1 VDDLLIVGLIILV
14 GFVGRILYKYTKI
27 PESVFMIVIGLLIG
41 PVLQIVDRDL
51 FLSYEQLILTV
62 TLVIV
67 LLDSGLSMN
76 VFDTARNFGKALGF
90 TLLVLVTTTATVG
103 YVMYLAGWPVLH
115 ALLMGVLSSG
125 TTTLVAVSLLPRLGI
140 PDKIKQILY
149 LESII
154 NDSTLVTAA
163 VIIIQVIGVGSFDPS
178 LLVAAF
184 AVPLVTAIALGI
196 GFTVLWINVL
206 WNTADVE
213 GLSYVFTIG
222 VLFVLYALVEALN
235 GNGAI
240 AILVTSLCFGNFP
253 VILGVFGEYPPG
265 TTVKYGIIKFNP
277 RRFHVLRERFATI
290 VERMKRSQIDFGFF
304 IQNFFFVYLGLS
316 FDLTI
321 ISPTLIGLCTVLL
334 LLMFVSR
341 FVSAQIMGFV
351 DGDVR
356 RYASLMSVVVARG
369 FTATFVALLPS
380 TQGIVIPF
388 LKEIIL
394 IMVVLSTLVTILGL
408 IIHERSHHDTVF
420 DSSVRAP

>member
-1 VDDLLIVGLIILV
+1 VDELFIVGLIILV
-14 GFVGRILYKYTKI
+14 GFVGRILYKYTKV
-27 PESVFMIVIGLLIG
+27 PECVFMIIIGLSIG

-51 FLSYEQLILTV
+51 FLGYEQLILTV

-76 VFDTARNFGKALGF
+76 VFETARTFGKALGF
-90 TLLVLVTTTATVG
+90 TLLVLVSTTAIVG
-103 YVMYLAGWPVLH
+103 YVMYQAGWPILH

-163 VIIIQVIGVGSFDPS
+163 VILIQIIGVGSIDPS
-178 LLVAAF
+178 QLVATF
-184 AVPLVTAIALGI
+184 TVPLVTAIALGI

-206 WNTADVE
+206 WNTLDVE
-213 GLSYVFTIG
+213 GLAYVFTIG

-253 VILGVFGEYPPG
+253 VILGIFGEYPPG
-265 TTVKYGIIKFNP
+265 TTVKYGFIKFDP
-277 RRFHVLRERFATI
+277 GRFHVLKERFEAI
-290 VERMKRSQIDFGFF
+290 SEKMKASQIDFAFF

-316 FDLTI
+316 FDPTI
-321 ISPTLIGLCTVLL
+321 ISSTLIGLCAVLL

-341 FVSAQIMGFV
+341 FVSARIMGLI
-351 DGDVR
+351 DADVR
-356 RYASLMSVVVARG
+356 RYASLMSVMVARG

-380 TQGIVIPF
+380 TKGIVIPL

-394 IMVVLSTLVTILGL
+394 IMVVLSTFVTILGL
-408 IIHERSHHDTVF
+408 IIHERIHSDV
-420 DSSVRAP
+420 